1 MIREHVH
8 QHPLPM
14 TSLVDRYNLALVRAV
29 VRDRMWQLLM
39 EEKD

>member
-14 TSLVDRYNLALVRAV
+14 TSLVDRYSLARLQY
-29 VRDRMWQLLM
+29 RMWQLLV
-39 EEKD
+39 EEND

>member
-14 TSLVDRYNLALVRAV
+14 TSLVDRYKLARE
-29 VRDRMWQLLM
+29 RMWQLLM
-39 EEKD
+39 EEQV